1 MKINTLEYLT
11 LYWSSTANYYKA
23 MLKNY
28 LTIALRNLFRNK
40 VYAILNIAGLAL
52 GVASCLLLL
61 LVVRNELGYD
71 NFHSK
76 ADRIYRVTLNALD
89 FNSNVSLAVAPAMRN
104 DFGQLEQ
111 ITQTFYQGGGMVE
124 IEGNRYNEKSF
135 AFVDEYYFNVFDY
148 EWIAGNRNTA
158 LREPNTVVLTQSIA
172 EKYFG
177 DQNPIGQTI
186 RLNNQYDLQV
196 TGLIKDVPSNT
207 HFPVIFLASWKTLE
221 KDYKNGLTNFWN
233 IPGGSYLYILLPENY
248 SVKQLEAGIKPF
260 LKKNWGEEVAK
271 STNMPIQPLRNIHFD
286 QRYIN
291 NIITPTGRETFYALA
306 GVALFIIVTA
316 CINFV
321 NLATA
326 QAIKRSKEVGVRKVL
341 GAQRVEL
348 IWQFLGEV
356 TLLVLLSV
364 FIALAA
370 TRLALPVM
378 SQYLDI
384 NISVS
389 QLVSPSF
396 VAIILTLTVGMILLS
411 GVYPAL
417 VQSGFRPALALK
429 SKMATPSSKGLTL
442 RKSLVVIQFCISQI
456 LIIGTVVVASQMDFF
471 RNQNLGFNKEAVLT
485 FGLPG
490 ADQNKRDVL
499 RTELL
504 SYPGIQEIS
513 FASGAPAYNNN
524 FTSFQSKELGLT
536 KDDVTEVKFVDE
548 QYMNMFGFQLIAGK
562 AITEANRKDST
573 FNIVVNETL
582 IHKLGITNPEEAI
595 GKTITI
601 NGDLTVPIMGVVRD
615 FQSESKHKK
624 IRACVMAYLPDA
636 FGQVSVRIE
645 PRQMRQ
651 TIQAIDKLWSA
662 TFPDYLFEY
671 EFLDEHIAS
680 MYKQEERM
688 YMAFQLFSAIAIFIG
703 CLGLYGLVSFIAL
716 QKTKEIGIRKVL
728 GASVGNIV
736 YLFTK
741 EFAGLILISFLI
753 AAPLAYYMMYTWLQN
768 FAYSISIGWSVFL
781 VAVLASF
788 MIAALTVSYRSI
800 KAALVNPIKSLRSE

>member
-1 MKINTLEYLT
+1 
-11 LYWSSTANYYKA
+11 

-28 LTIALRNLFRNK
+28 LTIALRNLLRNK
-40 VYAILNIAGLAL
+40 VYSVINITGLAL
-52 GVASCLLLL
+52 GVSACLLLL

-71 NFHSK
+71 SFHTK

-89 FNSNVSLAVAPAMRN
+89 FNSNISLAVAPAMRN

-111 ITQTFYQGGGMVE
+111 VTQTYYQHDGMVE
-124 IEGNRYNEKSF
+124 VDGNRYNEKNFSY
-135 AFVDEYYFNVFDY
+135 ADEDFFKVFDY
-148 EWIAGNRNTA
+148 EWIAGDPKKA
-158 LREPNTVVLTQSIA
+158 LQEPNAVVLTQSIA
-172 EKYFG
+172 RKYFG
-177 DQNPIGQTI
+177 DKNPMGQTI
-186 RLNNQYDLQV
+186 KLNNRYDLQV

-207 HFPVIFLASWKTLE
+207 HFPLIFLASWKTIE
-221 KDYKNGLTNFWN
+221 KEFKNGMANFWN

-248 SVKQLEAGIKPF
+248 AITQLETGIKPF
-260 LKKNWGEEVAK
+260 LRKNWGEEVEKAA
-271 STNMPIQPLRNIHFD
+271 NMPIQPLRNIHFD

-291 NIITPTGRETFYALA
+291 NIITPTGKDTFYALA

-356 TLLVLLSV
+356 TFLILLSV
-364 FIALAA
+364 FIALAI
-370 TRLALPVM
+370 TSLALPVM
-378 SQYLDI
+378 GQYLDI
-384 NISVS
+384 QINAA
-389 QLVSPSF
+389 QLIEPSF
-396 VAIILTLTVGMILLS
+396 IAIIVALILLMIALS
-411 GVYPAL
+411 GIYPAL
-417 VQSGFRPALALK
+417 VQSGFRPVLALK
-429 SKMATPSSKGLTL
+429 NKITATSGKGLTL
-442 RKSLVVIQFCISQI
+442 RKGLVVVQFCISQI

-485 FGLPG
+485 FGLPS
-490 ADQNKRDVL
+490 DDKNKREML
-499 RTELL
+499 RTEL
-504 SYPGIQEIS
+504 SGNPAIREIS
-513 FASGAPAYNNN
+513 FASGAPAYTNN
-524 FTSFQSKELGLT
+524 FTSFHSKEAGLEE
-536 KDDVTEVKFVDE
+536 DDVTELKFVDE
-548 QYMNMFGFQLIAGK
+548 NYMDMFGFELLAGK
-562 AITEANRKDST
+562 AITESNKKDSI

-582 IHKLGITNPEEAI
+582 IHKLGITNPEEAL
-595 GKTITI
+595 GKYITI

-636 FGQVSVRIE
+636 FGQVSVRIQPE
-645 PRQMRQ
+645 QMRQ
-651 TIQAIDKLWSA
+651 TIETIEKLWSA
-662 TFPDYLFEY
+662 AFPEFLFEY
-671 EFLDEHIAS
+671 EFLDEHIDS

-688 YMAFQLFSAIAIFIG
+688 YMAFQLFSSIAIFIG

-728 GASVGNIV
+728 GASVWNIV
-736 YLFTK
+736 YLFSR

-768 FAYSISIGWSVFL
+768 FAYSINIGWSVF
-781 VAVLASF
+781 VIAVILSF
-788 MIAALTVSYRSI
+788 TIAALTVSYRSV
-800 KAALVNPIKSLRSE
+800 KAALINPVRSLRSE

>member
-1 MKINTLEYLT
+1 
-11 LYWSSTANYYKA
+11 

-28 LTIALRNLFRNK
+28 LTIALRNLLRNK

-104 DFGQLEQ
+104 DFSQLEQ
-111 ITQTFYQGGGMVE
+111 ITQTFYQRDGMVE
-124 IEGNRYNEKSF
+124 IGGNRYNEKSF
-135 AFVDEYYFNVFDY
+135 AYADEHYFNVFDY
-148 EWIAGNRNTA
+148 EWIAGDRNTA
-158 LREPNTVVLTQSIA
+158 LQEPNTVVLTQSIA
-172 EKYFG
+172 AKYFG

-207 HFPVIFLASWKTLE
+207 HFPFIFLASWKTLE
-221 KDYKNGLTNFWN
+221 KNFKNGLTNFWN
-233 IPGGSYLYILLPENY
+233 IPGGSYLYILLPESY

-271 STNMPIQPLRNIHFD
+271 SANMPIQPLHNIHFD

-306 GVALFIIVTA
+306 GVALFIIITA

-364 FIALAA
+364 FIALVT
-370 TRLALPVM
+370 TRLALPAM

-389 QLVSPSF
+389 QLLAPSF
-396 VAIILTLTVGMILLS
+396 IAIILTLTISMILLS
-411 GVYPAL
+411 GIYPAL

-429 SKMATPSSKGLTL
+429 SKMAAPSSKGLTL

-471 RNQNLGFNKEAVLT
+471 RNQNLGFSKEAVLT

-499 RTELL
+499 RTALL
-504 SYPGIQEIS
+504 SYPGVQEIS

-536 KDDVTEVKFVDE
+536 EDDVTEVKFVDE
-548 QYMNMFGFQLIAGK
+548 KYMGMFGFELLAGK

-582 IHKLGITNPEEAI
+582 IHKLGITDPGEAI

-645 PRQMRQ
+645 PKQMRQ

-662 TFPDYLFEY
+662 TFPEYLFEY

-703 CLGLYGLVSFIAL
+703 CLGLYGLVSFMAL

-728 GASVGNIV
+728 GASVWNIV
-736 YLFTK
+736 YLFTR

-753 AAPLAYYMMYTWLQN
+753 AAPIAYYMMYAWLQN
-768 FAYSISIGWSVFL
+768 FAYSISIGWTVFL

-788 MIAALTVSYRSI
+788 IIAALTVSYRSI
-800 KAALVNPIKSLRSE
+800 TAALVNPVKSLRSE